1 MIVKLP
7 SCQSWPL
14 EHQQGVAHL
23 LAIVGKRYASLDG
36 TVAQVK
42 TLRKMNFRQIYHA
55 IQNKLWRECVRRRGF
70 LVILSGK
77 ARRCGRFVAAA
88 EFTTTAGCGLPAVSL
103 IRR

>member
-1 MIVKLP
+1 
-7 SCQSWPL
+7 
-14 EHQQGVAHL
+14 VAHL
-23 LAIVGKRYASLDG
+23 LAIVGKRHARLDG

-42 TLRKMNFRQIYHA
+42 TLRKMNFRQIYYA
-55 IQNKLWRECVRRRGF
+55 TQNKLWRECVRRRGF

-103 IRR
+103 IRRWSEWS